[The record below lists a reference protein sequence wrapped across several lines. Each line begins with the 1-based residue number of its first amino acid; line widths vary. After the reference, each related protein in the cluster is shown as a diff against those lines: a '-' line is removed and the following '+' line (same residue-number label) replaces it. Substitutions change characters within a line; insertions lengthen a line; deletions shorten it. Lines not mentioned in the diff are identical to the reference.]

1 MTMDRLIRADFL
13 IPLGPEGARD
23 TRIRDGYV
31 LTQGTTILEVG
42 PWTSEAEARL
52 LPRILAGGIDVIGGL
67 TRDGKPERIP
77 GILMPAF
84 VKAHGHDHESPIIGV
99 AKDEPLTDWLDHAV
113 NLFTGFMGEQR
124 SELEQAFGCSPN
136 LVTYRKARLDD
147 LSYGITSSMAHHCNH
162 NKYHLEEIHEA
173 NREAGTRMIVAVGSQ
188 DRHYDDRIL
197 DTPGEAVARLDRA
210 LEQFGDDDR
219 FQVIPGPD
227 QFFSNGPEL
236 LRALKDWARR
246 HGTLVHI
253 HSSEE
258 PRTTAWFRETYGM
271 TPVAYGESI
280 GFLDDQ
286 TILAHQVNCTE
297 EDLDIIQRTGAQV
310 VHNPLANTI
319 LGSGMPPVIEMMARG
334 IPVVISTDGSGSAD
348 NQNILS
354 AARLASQYQK
364 AHHQNA
370 RLLTAQEVLE
380 MVTCIPARLLG
391 MNVGEL
397 TPGRDAD
404 FILVDTRV
412 PNLTPTRLDN
422 CVENLIW
429 AANGNEIRYVVSSG
443 RVLVDDYRFTTL
455 DADRIKREVQELS
468 ERFAAYRATAREIQ
482 KTGARS
488 GGRQDQET
496 P

>member
-1 MTMDRLIRADFL
+1 MSMDILIRADFL

-23 TRIRDGYV
+23 TRIQDGYL
-31 LTQGTTILEVG
+31 LTRGPRILEVG
-42 PWTSEAEARL
+42 PWRAEVETRL
-52 LPRILAGGIDVIGGL
+52 LQRVQAGGIDVIGGL
-67 TRDGKPERIP
+67 TRDGKPVRLP
-77 GILMPAF
+77 GILLPAF

-113 NLFTGFMGEQR
+113 NLFTGFLGEKR
-124 SELEQAFGCSPN
+124 AELEAEFGCSPN

-147 LSYGITSSMAHHCNH
+147 LSYGITSSMVHHCNH

-197 DTPGEAVARLDRA
+197 DTPQEAVARLDRA
-210 LEQFGDDDR
+210 VAQFGVDDR
-219 FQVIPGPD
+219 FRVIPGPD

-236 LRALKDWARR
+236 LRALKAWARR
-246 HGTLVHI
+246 HDTLVHI

-271 TPVAYGESI
+271 TPVAYGEQV
-280 GFLDDQ
+280 GFLDDH

-297 EDLDIIQRTGAQV
+297 EDLAILQRTGARV

-319 LGSGMPPVIEMMARG
+319 LGSGMPPIIEMMNRG
-334 IPVVISTDGSGSAD
+334 IPVAVSTDGSGSAD
-348 NQNILS
+348 NQNILN
-354 AARLASQYQK
+354 AARVASQYQK
-364 AHHQNA
+364 ALHRNA
-370 RLLTAQEVLE
+370 RLLSAQQVLE
-380 MVTCIPARLLG
+380 MITCIPASFLG

-455 DADRIKREVQELS
+455 DAERIKRDVQALS
-468 ERFAAYRATAREIQ
+468 ERFAAYRTTAREIR

-488 GGRQDQET
+488 EGGQERS
-496 P
+496 